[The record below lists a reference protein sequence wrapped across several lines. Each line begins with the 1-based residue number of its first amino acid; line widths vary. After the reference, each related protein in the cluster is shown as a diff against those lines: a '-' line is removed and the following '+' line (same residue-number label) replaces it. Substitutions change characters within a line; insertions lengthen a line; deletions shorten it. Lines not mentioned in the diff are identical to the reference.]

1 MRAARGVDRSPAAAR
16 PGQTRAARALTPA
29 RAEEERGLPL
39 QPLVTGKPLVEQYMA
54 RASQVDRK
62 AAAALGV
69 LLLQ

>member
-1 MRAARGVDRSPAAAR
+1 
-16 PGQTRAARALTPA
+16 
-29 RAEEERGLPL
+29 LPL